1 MTRSDLSAASK
12 WNSSIEFSTEHY
24 NKSNYVPVIQIAIIF
39 SLFYSDYFKG
49 PRLLIIMIP
58 LWLVIDLAIWF
69 LFHFIEI
76 WLLTLTKSLLRIFL
90 KQLLATALISANQT
104 ELQKSQDLQPGSPGI
119 PILELSN

>member
-1 MTRSDLSAASK
+1 MFQLFKKDYPHRF
-12 WNSSIEFSTEHY
+12 FSVF
-24 NKSNYVPVIQIAIIF
+24 NR
-39 SLFYSDYFKG
+39 DYFKG

-69 LFHFIEI
+69 LFHFNEI
-76 WLLTLTKSLLRIFL
+76 WLLTLTMSLLRIL
-90 KQLLATALISANQT
+90 LNQLLATALISANQT